1 MAAADFEGGNK
12 LGLAVTLTTANG
24 GKGGGFVVILG
35 NGNGTFQAPK
45 TFSKP
50 IRPIGIAAG
59 PLTKGGY
66 PGIAVTITGSDD
78 IALFYGDSAGGFEGP
93 SYVDLPGDT
102 ALAIGDL
109 NGDGIPDLVSSGAYI
124 AFGKSDGEFTKAV
137 SHPID
142 AAEGTGRVVALADL
156 RNNGLTD
163 IVTLGNSVVSVLLS
177 EGKGEFED
185 GEWITLAGATGC
197 GVTGDFNGDG
207 KPDLAVNTPTGLAIL
222 LGTGKAIG
230 PFTLGETITLANAG
244 CPVAGDLN
252 GDGIPDLLVQTAGS
266 VVAYLGNGAGS
277 FTLASTTAT
286 PTNGFLTL
294 ADFNHDGKLDFA
306 SSGNLLALGNG
317 DGTFKT
323 PTAIMASPPSSG
335 FSSIASGDINND
347 GWPDLA
353 LTNYGIPYNNV
364 FVLLNNHHGGFT
376 QVPTDFGALTTQAI
390 LADMNG
396 DGNLDLIIGAPSAEI
411 YLGNGKGDFTFQVT
425 LHGPDGAEVGYNC
438 VADINGDGI
447 PDVIAL
453 GFNSPAVYLGEGDAT
468 YAAPFYIGVG
478 PSPGQILVERLHGQ
492 AAGLPDILAPDGSGG
507 ITVLL
512 NLTK

>member
-1 MAAADFEGGNK
+1 
-12 LGLAVTLTTANG
+12 
-24 GKGGGFVVILG
+24 
-35 NGNGTFQAPK
+35 
-45 TFSKP
+45 
-50 IRPIGIAAG
+50 
-59 PLTKGGY
+59 
-66 PGIAVTITGSDD
+66 
-78 IALFYGDSAGGFEGP
+78 
-93 SYVDLPGDT
+93 
-102 ALAIGDL
+102 
-109 NGDGIPDLVSSGAYI
+109 
-124 AFGKSDGEFTKAV
+124 
-137 SHPID
+137 
-142 AAEGTGRVVALADL
+142 VA
-156 RNNGLTD
+156 
-163 IVTLGNSVVSVLLS
+163 SVVSVLLS
-177 EGKGEFED
+177 ESKGEFED
-185 GEWITLAGATGC
+185 GEWITLAGTTGC

-286 PTNGFLTL
+286 ATNGFLTV

-353 LTNYGIPYNNV
+353 LTNYGIPYNNA
-364 FVLLNNHHGGFT
+364 FVLLNNHTGGFT

-396 DGNLDLIIGAPSAEI
+396 DGNLDLIIGAPSARI
-411 YLGNGKGDFTFQVT
+411 YLGNGKGEFTFKVT
-425 LHGPDGAEVGYNC
+425 LDGPSGAEVGYNC

-512 NLTK
+512 NLAK